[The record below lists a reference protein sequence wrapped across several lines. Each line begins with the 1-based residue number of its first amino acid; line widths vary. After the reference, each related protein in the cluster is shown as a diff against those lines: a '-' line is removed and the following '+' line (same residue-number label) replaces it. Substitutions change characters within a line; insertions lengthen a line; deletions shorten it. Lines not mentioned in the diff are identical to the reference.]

1 MSPTDEILRS
11 TLRFNSVE
19 LPKTHSTD
27 SRMGG
32 FLSKIVANNEYFCY
46 NCPMSD
52 KKFPTVDLEKLKS
65 NIAANL
71 VAFRKEAGLT
81 QQELAEKL
89 NYSDKNVS
97 KWERGEG
104 IPDVLALATM
114 AEIYGVTVNDFLKEH
129 KKSPRTKSF
138 LKTLIAKR
146 WLVTLLSFGVVW
158 LVATIITVVWSLID
172 NSTPIAKYAYIS
184 ALPVSLIVVLVFAC
198 VWGTLWQRCVVV
210 SFLSWSLCLLAFL
223 LISAAN
229 SWLTFL
235 VGAVLQLLVILWY
248 LLRFFVL
255 KDKKRKETVKEQE

>member
-32 FLSKIVANNEYFCY
+32 LCLKIVANNEYFCY

-52 KKFPTVDLEKLKS
+52 KKVPTVGLEKLKS

-89 NYSDKNVS
+89 NYSDKNIS

-129 KKSPRTKSF
+129 KKSPRTKSL
-138 LKTLIAKR
+138 LKNLIAKR
-146 WLVTLLSFGVVW
+146 WLVTLLSFGLVW
-158 LVATIITVVWSLID
+158 LVATIVTVVCGLV
-172 NSTPIAKYAYIS
+172 NSNIPMAFYAYLS
-184 ALPVSLIVVLVFAC
+184 ALPVSLIVVLVFSC
-198 VWGTLWQRCVVV
+198 VWGNLWQRCVVV
-210 SFLSWSLCLLAFL
+210 SLLCWSLCLLAFL

-255 KDKKRKETVKEQE
+255 KDKKRKEATREQE